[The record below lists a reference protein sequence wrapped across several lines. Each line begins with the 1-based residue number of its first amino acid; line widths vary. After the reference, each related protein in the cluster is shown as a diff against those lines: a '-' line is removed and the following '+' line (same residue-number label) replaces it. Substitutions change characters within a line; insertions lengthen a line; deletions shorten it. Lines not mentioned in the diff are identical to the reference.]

1 MIIRKRTAKEIHAY
15 TEGYHAAINDVI
27 RILDKEIKGSTRN
40 KLNDIIRDINLNL
53 IAINNMVYDTSDQ
66 IKKK

>member
-27 RILDKEIKGSTRN
+27 RILDKEIKGATRN